1 MSTARILV
9 VEDEAIVAR
18 DLCLQL
24 KEMGYDPVGTRVRGE
39 EAVAAVVSLS
49 PDLIL
54 MDVNLGPGMDGIA
67 AARIIRDLHNLPVI
81 FLTAYASD
89 EMIDRAKHSE
99 PFGYLIKPF
108 DERMLRSEIEI
119 ALYKHKTD
127 QRLRIQSAALEAAAN
142 EILITDRDGRIVWAN
157 SSFSRYTGYALNEA
171 IGKSPGE
178 LVKSGI
184 HDHAFYKEMWDTIL
198 SGKPWRGQM
207 VNRRKNGTHFSEDVT
222 ITPVVS
228 ERGISHFVAVK
239 QDITERLSLE
249 AQVQKAQR
257 MEALGE
263 LSAGIAHDF
272 NNILAATLLYIGL
285 LTDEPGMADS
295 AKGVLREL
303 EKEVQRGSSL
313 TKQLLSFGRQKT
325 GKLSVLDLWDLI
337 AGMQRML
344 QRLLGERVRVRVDMP
359 GKGLWVH
366 ADGAMIEQVIINLC
380 INARDAM
387 PEGGTLTISGRLVE
401 VPAPLSQYDGKEGWF
416 VELSVKDTGCGM
428 SEDVRSRIFEPFFTT
443 KEAGRGTGLGL
454 AIVSRILR
462 QHKGW
467 ISVESSL
474 GNGSSFSL
482 FLPHSAPS
490 TEEEEKK
497 ETPASRGR
505 GERILLLE
513 DEPSLR
519 EAMSRALREGGY
531 TVAAFATIP
540 AARLHLSSANIPYA
554 LLLADHVLPDGGDGV
569 QFAQEMRAQ
578 FKAIRVIICSGYPDE
593 PGRASTPPDPA
604 FTYVAKPFTAGQ
616 LLSAV
621 RQQLGLSEMA
631 GAPSP

>member
-1 MSTARILV
+1 MSTVRILV

-24 KEMGYDPVGTRVRGE
+24 KEMGYEPVGTRVRGE
-39 EAVAAVVSLS
+39 EAVAAAASLS

-67 AARIIRDLHNLPVI
+67 AARIIRDLYSLPVI

-99 PFGYLIKPF
+99 PFGYLVKPF

-119 ALYKHKTD
+119 ALYKHRAE
-127 QRLRIQSAALEAAAN
+127 QRMRVQSAALEAAAN

-157 SSFSRYTGYALNEA
+157 PSFSRYTGYALKEA
-171 IGKSPGE
+171 IGKTPGE
-178 LVKSGI
+178 LVKSGL

-207 VNRRKNGTHFSEDVT
+207 INRRKNGTHFSEDVT
-222 ITPVVS
+222 ITPVTS

-285 LTDEPGMADS
+285 LADEPGMADS
-295 AKGVLREL
+295 ARGVLREL

-313 TKQLLSFGRQKT
+313 TKQLLSFGRQKP
-325 GKLSVLDLWDLI
+325 GKLSVVDLRDLFT
-337 AGMQRML
+337 GMQRML
-344 QRLLGERVRVRVDMP
+344 QRLLGERVRVRARMP
-359 GKGLWVH
+359 SEALMVH

-387 PEGGTLTISGRLVE
+387 PGGGDLTISGRIIDI
-401 VPAPLSQYDGKEGWF
+401 PAHLSQYDGKNGRY
-416 VELSVKDTGCGM
+416 VEFSVEDTGCGM
-428 SEDVRSRIFEPFFTT
+428 SEEVRSRIFEPFFTT

-467 ISVESSL
+467 ISVESTL
-474 GNGSSFSL
+474 GKGSCFSL
-482 FLPHSAPS
+482 FLPVSS
-490 TEEEEKK
+490 RESENLEKK
-497 ETPASRGR
+497 ETPLMPGN

-513 DEPSLR
+513 DETSLR
-519 EAMSRALREGGY
+519 EAMTRALREGGY
-531 TVAAFATIP
+531 SVTEFATIP
-540 AARLHLSSANIPYA
+540 AARLHLSMATDAYD
-554 LLLADHVLPDGGDGV
+554 LLLTDLVLPDGGDGV
-569 QFAQEMRAQ
+569 QFAKE
-578 FKAIRVIICSGYPDE
+578 IRTQSNGIQVIVCSGYPDDQ
-593 PGRASTPPDPA
+593 GRASDVPDHE
-604 FTYVAKPFTAGQ
+604 FCHVSKPFTARQ

-621 RQQLGLSEMA
+621 RRQLDVS
-631 GAPSP
+631 